1 MKLLDLIK
9 YGESKKA
16 SDIHLVIGIPA
27 VFRIDGKLEYFNG
40 NTLHSRDME
49 NFIGEILNE
58 EEIKILKE
66 INEIDTSISITEN
79 SRIRANIYRQK
90 GNFAMALRLIS
101 LQIPTMD
108 ELGLPIV
115 AEELTMLTKGLI
127 LITGPTGSGKS
138 STLAA
143 MTNSI
148 NEKRN
153 CHILTIEDPI
163 EYLHKHNKSI
173 VSQREIGIDSKSFSY
188 ALRSALRQDPDV
200 LLVGEM
206 RDLETISTVLTAA
219 ETGHLVLSTL
229 HTTGAAKTIDRI
241 IDVFPPYQQQQIRT
255 QLSLVLKAVISQELL
270 PKANGKGRIAAFET
284 MIVTPAI
291 RNLIKEEKIHQIDG
305 IIQTSKKQGMQT
317 MDNSLLE
324 LYGKGMISRETAL
337 LQAVNK
343 DYINRYIL

>member
-9 YGESKKA
+9 YGESKRA

-40 NTLHSRDME
+40 NTLHSKDME

-58 EEIKILKE
+58 EEIKRLKE

-90 GNFAMALRLIS
+90 DSFAMALRLIP

-108 ELGLPIV
+108 ELGLPMV
-115 AEELTMLTKGLI
+115 VEELTMLTKGLI

-173 VSQREIGIDSKSFSY
+173 VSQREIGIDSKSFSH

-284 MIVTPAI
+284 MIVNPAI

-305 IIQTSKKQGMQT
+305 IIQTSKRQGMQT

-324 LYGKGMISRETAL
+324 LYEKGMISRETAL